1 MAVKFPDVLEANNT
15 DEYGIVRANQVMGHK
30 TVPTL
35 NDLYQIKHFIL
46 SDSGNNTNNDA
57 IGQRWYVVDQ
67 KKYYKLE
74 DWDKRNQKEGWKQDV
89 SESADV
95 YIIKKEEWLL
105 DETDLYKGN
114 FTGYVDETSP
124 DYADIESFYTASEYS
139 KAYNNARNLSLALQ
153 YAVDNGYKKIILETG
168 KYALPSVYSVI
179 VSGMKNVEI
188 DLGGSTL
195 YTIKEAYR
203 TFSKVINDGNSKAD
217 IRSEIQ
223 NLINDQTA
231 FTYGLYE
238 GGTMFVVSN
247 SSSSVI
253 KNATFIGD
261 RNYLDWRN
269 KRASNLKVDVNVG
282 DPGNTVGIQLFGD
295 KLRVE
300 NITFR
305 EIRGEAV
312 WTGINE
318 DRRHINA
325 TLLDDGTYDYKGSIS
340 SKELTSAP
348 NNSDGGHYI
357 GNSQILNIGS
367 VTESDLSKVDLV
379 YPGMRNSYTVSNTFY
394 KEINSSAART
404 GVEIIPVMLLDNST
418 ISDLLDIEA
427 YRNKLKGKG
436 DATLT
441 EKVDKGIFE
450 IHSWGSV
457 NDTYRYRREPRA
469 SGENLLILTYQHED
483 DGNDVTHKTHKL
495 ENYTRAIRTS
505 FGQQFQL
512 NPWEKYV
519 RIITLNDFYV
529 DDSGNIVK
537 TTSAKS
543 IFSIIIALNRDQQIY
558 NCDFINCFRGGIGI
572 GSHGVV
578 VDNCKFIKDD
588 SINKVD
594 SVSEDIY
601 FTDDQSTVA
610 YTDTGSNAMITTE
623 GFQACNLKVLNSY
636 FNASNGVSMLII
648 QAHDIFISNCVFY
661 NITFALYQT
670 VDVNINNCKIYDNS
684 TRIQMLAFNISG
696 DPGYNKNSAE
706 FYSLIRHINVNNNK
720 IYCGNSIFKFID
732 RHNYFIN
739 VYANEFLVTRQLT
752 NDRVSDTYNYWKN
765 NSFHNN
771 QVVMLTKYAIN
782 NADAK
787 LEGSYIYIVFNADC
801 YNNHFICNNGGR
813 IQIISPR
820 FKDNTITGR
829 VSLCPRQ
836 LINSWAGNQIAEVI
850 MSDTQVEDL
859 RFNILFT
866 KSDTLQSKTIIFD
879 NCDINN
885 LRLDTYGLDSIK
897 GLDYNVYKLP
907 TIIFKNCYIKNS
919 IKFTWLKTSFNNTTS
934 PLHLKFFNCIYGN
947 LTNNCLITTGAV
959 GNIEGTDQD
968 TIEYDYSMPQLKLMD
983 KYFSSTMNANTIIGA
998 KSGPTFPSFPYEG
1011 MMFFKTDVNTYYV
1024 YGNNKWN
1031 QIDIDAIAKINPTLQ
1046 AAVVS
1051 LGITNYNPNKPY
1063 PAGTMLWKDLHLYQV
1078 QTAMPANGAIDTY
1091 CLERNIV
1098 DVLNEFIKGESDT
1111 VEVVTVVVNTNKN
1124 NAASLFPTCNPILTV
1139 AFGGHATEYRLNNCK
1154 QPDGSYSVSFE
1165 CPQGLTYGISLSSI
1179 DGYIAPEPITRK
1191 ADKKMRTYTLRYS
1204 YAVDISVINLVDRDG
1219 TIYAVEDADPA
1230 MYSTAIGLTVPTG
1243 DGGVFMLPFY
1253 WWSEGEKIV
1262 NKDIGYKWSYNPD
1275 DGSTNF
1281 DVSSLP
1287 HITDEFRA
1295 KLDFDG
1301 RGNTDKI
1308 IAATEGT
1315 SWLVPAA
1322 SYAAGCT
1329 IPMSDA
1335 SNTVLKGYLASFGQ
1349 LMAIVDN
1356 YNAIAEVMELCGYT
1370 PMKIKNG
1377 GYWSSSQGSAAR
1389 AWNTSNGVPNLSP
1402 KGDAYLVRPLY
1413 DLPSFSL

>member
-1 MAVKFPDVLEANNT
+1 MAVKFPDVLESNNT

-35 NDLYQIKHFIL
+35 NDLYQIKDFIL

-74 DWDKRNQKEGWKQDV
+74 DWSKRNQKEGWKQDV

-124 DYADIESFYTASEYS
+124 DYAGKESFYTANEYS
-139 KAYNNARNLSLALQ
+139 IAYNNARNLSLALQ

-203 TFSKVINDGNSKAD
+203 TFRQVISDGNDKD
-217 IRSEIQ
+217 IIRSKIQ
-223 NLINDQTA
+223 NLINNQTA
-231 FTYGLYE
+231 FTDGLYE

-261 RNYLDWRN
+261 RNYLDWRK

-282 DPGNTVGIQLFGD
+282 DPGNTVGIQLAGD

-318 DRRHINA
+318 DRRRIK
-325 TLLDDGTYDYKGSIS
+325 LSDGASDYKESVSIT
-340 SKELTSAP
+340 KLTSAP
-348 NNSDGGHYI
+348 NNSDGGYYV
-357 GNSQILNIGS
+357 GSSQILNIGS
-367 VTESDLSKVDLV
+367 VTESGLSEVDLV

-394 KEINSSAART
+394 KEITSLNARAGT
-404 GVEIIPVMLLDNST
+404 EVIPVKLLDNST
-418 ISDLLDIEA
+418 ISDLLNIEA
-427 YRNKLKGKG
+427 YRNKLKDKN

-441 EKVDKGIFE
+441 EKVNKGIFE
-450 IHSWGSV
+450 IHSWGST
-457 NDTYRYRREPRA
+457 NDKYGYRRGPRA
-469 SGENLLILTYQHED
+469 SGENLLILTYQHEN
-483 DGNDVTHKTHKL
+483 DGI

-519 RIITLNDFYV
+519 RIITLNDFYI

-537 TTSAKS
+537 TNSAKS

-601 FTDDQSTVA
+601 FRDDQSTVA
-610 YTDTGSNAMITTE
+610 YTAGSSNAMITTE
-623 GFQACNLKVLNSY
+623 GFQPCNLKVLNSH
-636 FNASNGVSMLII
+636 FNASNGCSFLII

-661 NITFALYQT
+661 NITFGLYWT
-670 VDVNINNCKIYDNS
+670 INVDINNCKIHDEA
-684 TRIQMLAFNISG
+684 TRLTEMYTINI
-696 DPGYNKNSAE
+696 DVADGYNKNSAE
-706 FYSLIRHINVNNNK
+706 FYNLIRHINVNNNK
-720 IYCGNSIFKFID
+720 IYCGKTIFTFKDYNNCFT
-732 RHNYFIN
+732 N
-739 VYANEFLVTRQLT
+739 VYANEFLVTRQL
-752 NDRVSDTYNYWKN
+752 NGNFNPKTYNYWKN
-765 NSFHNN
+765 NSFHDN
-771 QVVMLTKYAIN
+771 QVVMLTKYDIN
-782 NADAK
+782 NYGEP
-787 LEGSYIYIVFNADC
+787 EGIGIEDTNITIVFNADC
-801 YNNHFICNNGGR
+801 YNNHFVCNNGGM
-813 IQIISPR
+813 IQVVSPR

-829 VSLCPRQ
+829 VGLCPRQ
-836 LINSWAGNQIAEVI
+836 LGNSWIGNNIAEVI
-850 MSDTQVEDL
+850 ISDTQIEDVA
-859 RFNILFT
+859 FKMQFT
-866 KSDTLQSKTIIFD
+866 TSDTLQSKTIIFD
-879 NCDINN
+879 SCDISN
-885 LRLDTYGLDSIK
+885 LRLHTYNFK
-897 GLDYNVYKLP
+897 QNKNKLP

-919 IKFTWLKTSFNNTTS
+919 IKFSWLKTSYNNIAF

-947 LTNNCLITTGAV
+947 LTNNCLIITNRPGD
-959 GNIEGTDQD
+959 ILGTDQD
-968 TIEYDYSMPQLKLMD
+968 TIEYDSSMPQLNLMD
-983 KYFSSTMNANTIIGA
+983 KYFSSTMKADTIIGA

-1011 MMFFKTDVNTYYV
+1011 MMFFKTDVSTYYV

-1078 QTAMPANGAIDTY
+1078 QTDMPANGDIDTY

-1111 VEVVTVVVNTNKN
+1111 VEVVTVIVNTNKN
-1124 NAASLFPTCNPILTV
+1124 NAASLFPTCNPVLTV
-1139 AFGGHATEYRLNNCK
+1139 AFGGNVTQYNLNNCK

-1165 CPQGLTYGISLSSI
+1165 CPQGLIYGISLSSI
-1179 DGYIAPEPITRK
+1179 DDYVAPQAISRK
-1191 ADKKMRTYTLRYS
+1191 ADKKMRTYTLRYY
-1204 YAVDISVINLVDRDG
+1204 YAVDTSAINLVDRDG

-1253 WWSEGEKIV
+1253 WWSEGKKIV
-1262 NKDIGYKWSYNPD
+1262 NKDIDYKWSYNPD

-1287 HITDEFRA
+1287 YITDVPVA
-1295 KLDFDG
+1295 KIDFDG

-1308 IAATEGT
+1308 IAAKEGT

-1335 SNTVLKGYLASFGQ
+1335 SGTVLRGYLASAGQ
-1349 LMAIVDN
+1349 LAAIFDN
-1356 YNAIAEVMELCGYT
+1356 YDTIAEVMKLCGYT
-1370 PMKIKNG
+1370 PMKMKSRIW
-1377 GYWSSSQGSAAR
+1377 WSSSHYSKSDAFCIDMG
-1389 AWNTSNGVPNLSP
+1389 NTRQYTKSSNW
-1402 KGDAYLVRPLY
+1402 LVRPLY

>member
-1 MAVKFPDVLEANNT
+1 MALKYPDILESNNPNA
-15 DEYGIVRANQVMGHK
+15 YGIVRANQVMGHK

-35 NDLYQIKHFIL
+35 NDLYQIKDFIL
-46 SDSGNNTNNDA
+46 SNSGNNTNDDA

-74 DWDKRNQKEGWKQDV
+74 DWSKRNQKEGWKQDV

-114 FTGYVDETSP
+114 FTGYVDG
-124 DYADIESFYTASEYS
+124 ANIESFYTASEYS
-139 KAYNNARNLSLALQ
+139 IAYNNARNLSLALQ

-168 KYALPSVYSVI
+168 KYALPTVYSVI

-203 TFSKVINDGNSKAD
+203 TFRDVISGGNNKD
-217 IRSEIQ
+217 TIRSKIQ
-223 NLINDQTA
+223 GLINNQTA
-231 FTYGLYE
+231 FTKGLYE

-269 KRASNLKVDVNVG
+269 KRASNLKVDVNAG

-318 DRRHINA
+318 DRRRIK
-325 TLLDDGTYDYKGSIS
+325 LSDGASDYKESVSIT
-340 SKELTSAP
+340 KLTSAP
-348 NNSDGGHYI
+348 SNSDGNYYI
-357 GNSQILNIGS
+357 GSSQILNIGS
-367 VTESDLSKVDLV
+367 VNESNLSEVDLV
-379 YPGMRNSYTVSNTFY
+379 YPGMRNSYTVPITFY
-394 KEINSSAART
+394 KEITSSTTRAGT
-404 GVEIIPVMLLDNST
+404 EVIPAMLLDNST

-441 EKVDKGIFE
+441 EKVNKGIFE
-450 IHSWGSV
+450 IHSWGYVAGSN

-483 DGNDVTHKTHKL
+483 DGDDVTHKTHKL

-537 TTSAKS
+537 TTSENSAKFL
-543 IFSIIIALNRDQQIY
+543 FSIIIALNRDQQIY
-558 NCDFINCFRGGIGI
+558 NCDFINCFRGGVGV

-578 VDNCKFIKDD
+578 VDNCRFIKDA
-588 SINKVD
+588 SINIVD

-601 FTDDQSTVA
+601 FKDDQSVA
-610 YTDTGSNAMITTE
+610 PYTHSGSNAMITTE
-623 GFQACNLKVLNSY
+623 GFQPCNLKVLNSY

-661 NITFALYQT
+661 NITFALYYT
-670 VDVNINNCKIYDNS
+670 VNVDINNCKIHDNS
-684 TRIQMLAFNISG
+684 TRIQMLAFNING
-696 DPGYNKNSAE
+696 DGSYNKNSAE
-706 FYSLIRHINVNNNK
+706 FYSLIKRININNNK

-771 QVVMLTKYAIN
+771 QVVMLTKYDIN

-879 NCDINN
+879 NCDINS
-885 LRLDTYGLDSIK
+885 LRLDTYGLDSNK

-919 IKFTWLKTSFNNTTS
+919 IKFTWLKTSYNNTTS

-947 LTNNCLITTGAV
+947 LTNNCLITTGSI
-959 GNIEGTDQD
+959 GNILGTDQD
-968 TIEYDYSMPQLKLMD
+968 TIEYDYSMPQLNLMD
-983 KYFSSTMNANTIIGA
+983 KRFSSTMNADTIIGS
-998 KSGPTFPSFPYEG
+998 KSGTSFPSFPYEG
-1011 MMFFKTDVNTYYV
+1011 MQFYKTDVNVYYM
-1024 YGNNKWN
+1024 Y
-1031 QIDIDAIAKINPTLQ
+1031 
-1046 AAVVS
+1046 
-1051 LGITNYNPNKPY
+1051 
-1063 PAGTMLWKDLHLYQV
+1063 
-1078 QTAMPANGAIDTY
+1078 ANGEWKSINDTASSFEID
-1091 CLERNIV
+1091 
-1098 DVLNEFIKGESDT
+1098 
-1111 VEVVTVVVNTNKN
+1111 
-1124 NAASLFPTCNPILTV
+1124 SLF
-1139 AFGGHATEYRLNNCK
+1139 
-1154 QPDGSYSVSFE
+1154 
-1165 CPQGLTYGISLSSI
+1165 
-1179 DGYIAPEPITRK
+1179 
-1191 ADKKMRTYTLRYS
+1191 
-1204 YAVDISVINLVDRDG
+1204 
-1219 TIYAVEDADPA
+1219 
-1230 MYSTAIGLTVPTG
+1230 
-1243 DGGVFMLPFY
+1243 
-1253 WWSEGEKIV
+1253 
-1262 NKDIGYKWSYNPD
+1262 
-1275 DGSTNF
+1275 
-1281 DVSSLP
+1281 
-1287 HITDEFRA
+1287 
-1295 KLDFDG
+1295 
-1301 RGNTDKI
+1301 
-1308 IAATEGT
+1308 
-1315 SWLVPAA
+1315 
-1322 SYAAGCT
+1322 
-1329 IPMSDA
+1329 
-1335 SNTVLKGYLASFGQ
+1335 
-1349 LMAIVDN
+1349 
-1356 YNAIAEVMELCGYT
+1356 
-1370 PMKIKNG
+1370 
-1377 GYWSSSQGSAAR
+1377 
-1389 AWNTSNGVPNLSP
+1389 
-1402 KGDAYLVRPLY
+1402 
-1413 DLPSFSL
+1413 

>member
-1 MAVKFPDVLEANNT
+1 MAVKFPDTIESNNI
-15 DEYGIVRANQVMGHK
+15 DDYGIVRANQVMGHK

-35 NDLYQIKHFIL
+35 NDLYQIKDFIL

-74 DWDKRNQKEGWKQDV
+74 DWNKRNQKEGWKQDV

-114 FTGYVDETSP
+114 FTGYVDGT
-124 DYADIESFYTASEYS
+124 DIESFYTASEYS

-325 TLLDDGTYDYKGSIS
+325 ILLDDGTYDYKGSIS

-394 KEINSSAART
+394 KEITSSAART
-404 GVEIIPVMLLDNST
+404 GTEVIPVMLLDNST

-427 YRNKLKGKG
+427 YRNKLKRKG

-441 EKVDKGIFE
+441 EKVNKGIFE

-457 NDTYRYRREPRA
+457 NNTYTYRRGPRA
-469 SGENLLILTYQHED
+469 SGENLLILTYQHEN
-483 DGNDVTHKTHKL
+483 DGI

-519 RIITLNDFYV
+519 RIITLNDFYI
-529 DDSGNIVK
+529 DDSGTVVK

-578 VDNCKFIKDD
+578 IDNCKFIKDD

-594 SVSEDIY
+594 SSKNIY

-610 YTDTGSNAMITTE
+610 YTAGSSNAMITTE
-623 GFQACNLKVLNSY
+623 GFQPCNLKVLNSY
-636 FNASNGVSMLII
+636 FNASNGCSFLII

-661 NITFALYQT
+661 NITFGLYWT
-670 VDVNINNCKIYDNS
+670 INVDINNCKIHDET
-684 TRIQMLAFNISG
+684 TRLTEMYTINIG
-696 DPGYNKNSAE
+696 YADGYNKNSAE
-706 FYSLIRHINVNNNK
+706 FYNLIRHINVNNNK
-720 IYCGNSIFKFID
+720 IYCGKTIFTFKDYNNCFT
-732 RHNYFIN
+732 N
-739 VYANEFLVTRQLT
+739 VYANEFLVTRQL
-752 NDRVSDTYNYWKN
+752 NGNFQPKTYNYWKN
-765 NSFHNN
+765 NSFHDN
-771 QVVMLTKYAIN
+771 QVVMLTKYDISNYGEKTQIGVEDSNIN
-782 NADAK
+782 
-787 LEGSYIYIVFNADC
+787 IIFNADC
-801 YNNHFICNNGGR
+801 YNNHFICNNGGM
-813 IQIISPR
+813 IKIVSPR
-820 FKDNTITGR
+820 FKDNITTGR
-829 VSLCPRQ
+829 VGLHPRQ
-836 LINSWAGNQIAEVI
+836 LRDKRWSVSDGDIAEVI
-850 MSDTQVEDL
+850 VSDTQVEDIA
-859 RFNILFT
+859 FNMLFT
-866 KSDTLQSKTIIFD
+866 ISDTLQSKTIIFD
-879 NCDINN
+879 SCDISN
-885 LRLDTYGLDSIK
+885 LRLHTYGLKDNN
-897 GLDYNVYKLP
+897 DYTINKLP

-919 IKFTWLKTSFNNTTS
+919 IKFTWLKTSYNNTTS

-947 LTNNCLITTGAV
+947 LTNDCLITIFNAD
-959 GNIEGTDQD
+959 NAKGTDQD
-968 TIEYDYSMPQLKLMD
+968 TIEYDYSMPQLNLID
-983 KYFSSTMNANTIIGA
+983 KNFSSTMNANTIIGA

-1011 MMFFKTDVNTYYV
+1011 MMFFKTDVSTYYV

-1139 AFGGHATEYRLNNCK
+1139 AFGGHATEYRLNDCK

-1287 HITDEFRA
+1287 YITDTFLA

-1315 SWLVPAA
+1315 SWWVPAA

-1377 GYWSSSQGSAAR
+1377 YYWSSSQGSAAV
-1389 AWNTSNGVPNLSP
+1389 AWITNNGGPNLYP
-1402 KGDAYLVRPLY
+1402 KGNAYLVRPLY

>member
-35 NDLYQIKHFIL
+35 NDLYQIKDFIL

-74 DWDKRNQKEGWKQDV
+74 DWNKRNQKEGWKQDV

-114 FTGYVDETSP
+114 FTGYVDGT
-124 DYADIESFYTASEYS
+124 DIESFYTASEYS

-269 KRASNLKVDVNVG
+269 KRASNLKVNVNLG

-394 KEINSSAART
+394 KEITSSAART
-404 GVEIIPVMLLDNST
+404 GTEVIPVMLLDNST

-427 YRNKLKGKG
+427 YRNKLKRKG

-441 EKVDKGIFE
+441 EKVNKGIFE

-457 NDTYRYRREPRA
+457 NNTYTYRRGPRA
-469 SGENLLILTYQHED
+469 SGENLLILTYQHEN
-483 DGNDVTHKTHKL
+483 DGI

-519 RIITLNDFYV
+519 RIITLNDFYI
-529 DDSGNIVK
+529 DDSGTVVK

-543 IFSIIIALNRDQQIY
+543 LFSIIIALNRDQQIY

-578 VDNCKFIKDD
+578 IDNCKFIKDD

-594 SVSEDIY
+594 SSENIY

-610 YTDTGSNAMITTE
+610 YTAGSSNAMITTE
-623 GFQACNLKVLNSY
+623 GFQPCNLKVLNSY
-636 FNASNGVSMLII
+636 FNASNGCSFLII
-648 QAHDIFISNCVFY
+648 QAHDVFISNCVFY
-661 NITFALYQT
+661 NITFGLYWT
-670 VDVNINNCKIYDNS
+670 INVDINNCKIHDEA
-684 TRIQMLAFNISG
+684 TRLTEMVTINIG
-696 DPGYNKNSAE
+696 NTDGYNKNSAE
-706 FYSLIRHINVNNNK
+706 FYNLIRHINVNNNK
-720 IYCGNSIFKFID
+720 IYCGKSIFRFTD
-732 RHNYFIN
+732 YNNCFVN
-739 VYANEFLVTRQLT
+739 VYANEFLVTRQL
-752 NDRVSDTYNYWKN
+752 NINFQPKTYNYWKN
-765 NSFHNN
+765 NSFHDN
-771 QVVMLTKYAIN
+771 QVVMLTKYNISN
-782 NADAK
+782 YGEPTDIGVEDTN
-787 LEGSYIYIVFNADC
+787 ITIVFNADC
-801 YNNHFICNNGGR
+801 YNNHFICNNGGM
-813 IQIISPR
+813 IQVVSPR

-829 VSLCPRQ
+829 VGLCPRQ
-836 LINSWAGNQIAEVI
+836 LGNSWTGNNIAEVI
-850 MSDTQVEDL
+850 ISDTQIEDVA
-859 RFNILFT
+859 FKMQFT
-866 KSDTLQSKTIIFD
+866 TSDTLQSKTIIFD
-879 NCDINN
+879 SCDISN
-885 LRLDTYGLDSIK
+885 LRLHTY
-897 GLDYNVYKLP
+897 NFRQNENKLP

-919 IKFTWLKTSFNNTTS
+919 IKFSWFKTSYNNIAF

-947 LTNNCLITTGAV
+947 LTNNCLITIFNAD
-959 GNIEGTDQD
+959 NAKGTDQD

-998 KSGPTFPSFPYEG
+998 KSGTKFPSFPYEG
-1011 MMFFKTDVNTYYV
+1011 MIFFKTDVNIYYA
-1024 YGNNKWN
+1024 YNNNKWN
-1031 QIDIDAIAKINPTLQ
+1031 QIGDNVIIEDSNVISQINSTLQ
-1046 AAVVS
+1046 NHEERLVYTEGDLVKVREEYNSIISELVKSIAHTQKAFVVETNDSEGYIYIDNVKKTIPANSIKAFRFNNVFKSGTDPNIGIASFRFLITDTSAVTTMNSMFSNCSSLTSIDLSNFDNSAVKDMRNMFSNCSSLTSINLSNFDTLAVNDMGYMFSNCSSLTSIDLSNFNTSAVTNMKNMFSNCSSLTSINLSNFDNSAVKDMGYMFEYCSSLTSIDLSNFNTSAVTNMSGMFLNCSSLTSIDLSNFDTSAVTYMRNMFSNCSSLTSINLSNFDTSAVNDMGYMFNGCSSLTSLLLGPNFFKTSAVTSIDFSYCSKWTNETVVTSLVTNSYDRASAGINTLTLKLHANTKAA
-1051 LGITNYNPNKPY
+1051 LTDEQKATITN
-1063 PAGTMLWKDLHLYQV
+1063 
-1078 QTAMPANGAIDTY
+1078 
-1091 CLERNIV
+1091 
-1098 DVLNEFIKGESDT
+1098 
-1111 VEVVTVVVNTNKN
+1111 
-1124 NAASLFPTCNPILTV
+1124 
-1139 AFGGHATEYRLNNCK
+1139 
-1154 QPDGSYSVSFE
+1154 
-1165 CPQGLTYGISLSSI
+1165 
-1179 DGYIAPEPITRK
+1179 
-1191 ADKKMRTYTLRYS
+1191 
-1204 YAVDISVINLVDRDG
+1204 
-1219 TIYAVEDADPA
+1219 
-1230 MYSTAIGLTVPTG
+1230 
-1243 DGGVFMLPFY
+1243 
-1253 WWSEGEKIV
+1253 
-1262 NKDIGYKWSYNPD
+1262 
-1275 DGSTNF
+1275 
-1281 DVSSLP
+1281 
-1287 HITDEFRA
+1287 
-1295 KLDFDG
+1295 
-1301 RGNTDKI
+1301 
-1308 IAATEGT
+1308 
-1315 SWLVPAA
+1315 
-1322 SYAAGCT
+1322 
-1329 IPMSDA
+1329 
-1335 SNTVLKGYLASFGQ
+1335 KGYT
-1349 LMAIVDN
+1349 
-1356 YNAIAEVMELCGYT
+1356 IA
-1370 PMKIKNG
+1370 
-1377 GYWSSSQGSAAR
+1377 
-1389 AWNTSNGVPNLSP
+1389 
-1402 KGDAYLVRPLY
+1402 
-1413 DLPSFSL
+1413 

>member
-1 MAVKFPDVLEANNT
+1 MAVKFPDTIESNNT
-15 DEYGIVRANQVMGHK
+15 DDYGIVRANQVMGHK

-35 NDLYQIKHFIL
+35 NDLYQIKDFIL

-114 FTGYVDETSP
+114 FTGYVDENSP
-124 DYADIESFYTASEYS
+124 NHAGKESFYTANEYS
-139 KAYNNARNLSLALQ
+139 IAYNNARNLSLALQ

-203 TFSKVINDGNSKAD
+203 TFSKVINDGNDKNA

-261 RNYLDWRN
+261 RNYLDWRK
-269 KRASNLKVDVNVG
+269 KRASNLKVDVNAG
-282 DPGNTVGIQLFGD
+282 DPGNTVGIALAGD

-305 EIRGEAV
+305 EIRGEAI

-318 DRRHINA
+318 DRRRIK
-325 TLLDDGTYDYKGSIS
+325 LSDGASDYKESIS
-340 SKELTSAP
+340 ITKLTSAP
-348 NNSDGGHYI
+348 NNSDGGYYI
-357 GNSQILNIGS
+357 GSSQILNIGS

-394 KEINSSAART
+394 KEITSSTQRAESE
-404 GVEIIPVMLLDNST
+404 VIPVMLLDNST
-418 ISDLLDIEA
+418 ISDLLNIEA
-427 YRNKLKGKG
+427 YRNKLKDKN

-441 EKVDKGIFE
+441 EKVNKGIFE
-450 IHSWGSV
+450 IHSWGYVAGSP

-537 TTSAKS
+537 TNSAKS

-601 FTDDQSTVA
+601 FKYDQSAVA
-610 YTDTGSNAMITTE
+610 YTYAGSNAMITTE

-661 NITFALYQT
+661 NITFALYST

-696 DPGYNKNSAE
+696 DPDYNKNSAE

-752 NDRVSDTYNYWKN
+752 NDRVSDTYNYWEN
-765 NSFHNN
+765 NSFHDN
-771 QVVMLTKYAIN
+771 QVVMLTKYDIN
-782 NADAK
+782 NNWGENHALGVED
-787 LEGSYIYIVFNADC
+787 SNITIVFNADC
-801 YNNHFICNNGGR
+801 YNNHFICNNGGM
-813 IQIISPR
+813 IKIVSPR
-820 FKDNTITGR
+820 FKDNITTGR
-829 VSLCPRQ
+829 VGLYPRQ
-836 LINSWAGNQIAEVI
+836 LAVITDQDKIAEVI
-850 MSDTQVEDL
+850 ISDTQVEDIVF
-859 RFNILFT
+859 RMWFT
-866 KSDTLQSKTIIFD
+866 ISDTLQSKTIIFD
-879 NCDINN
+879 NCDISN
-885 LRLDTYGLDSIK
+885 LRLTSYASTL
-897 GLDYNVYKLP
+897 NNEKLP

-919 IKFTWLKTSFNNTTS
+919 IKFAWLKTSNGGIS

-947 LTNNCLITTGAV
+947 LTNNCLITIFNSLEV
-959 GNIEGTDQD
+959 QGTDQD
-968 TIEYDYSMPQLKLMD
+968 TIEYDYSMPQLNLMD
-983 KYFSSTMNANTIIGA
+983 KHFSSTMNASTIIGA

-1011 MMFFKTDVNTYYV
+1011 MMFFKTDISTHYV

-1046 AAVVS
+1046 AVRSKMCTIDFGQEEDTVSVAIMNANTKIVKVKTQNVAELRITYGTTMQQAV
-1051 LGITNYNPNKPY
+1051 
-1063 PAGTMLWKDLHLYQV
+1063 DLS
-1078 QTAMPANGAIDTY
+1078 A
-1091 CLERNIV
+1091 E
-1098 DVLNEFIKGESDT
+1098 VLNIDLGTADFMVIK
-1111 VEVVTVVVNTNKN
+1111 
-1124 NAASLFPTCNPILTV
+1124 
-1139 AFGGHATEYRLNNCK
+1139 
-1154 QPDGSYSVSFE
+1154 
-1165 CPQGLTYGISLSSI
+1165 
-1179 DGYIAPEPITRK
+1179 ITRTSEEQG
-1191 ADKKMRTYTLRYS
+1191 A
-1204 YAVDISVINLVDRDG
+1204 LVG
-1219 TIYAVEDADPA
+1219 FTFNI
-1230 MYSTAIGLTVPTG
+1230 
-1243 DGGVFMLPFY
+1243 
-1253 WWSEGEKIV
+1253 
-1262 NKDIGYKWSYNPD
+1262 
-1275 DGSTNF
+1275 
-1281 DVSSLP
+1281 
-1287 HITDEFRA
+1287 
-1295 KLDFDG
+1295 
-1301 RGNTDKI
+1301 
-1308 IAATEGT
+1308 
-1315 SWLVPAA
+1315 
-1322 SYAAGCT
+1322 
-1329 IPMSDA
+1329 
-1335 SNTVLKGYLASFGQ
+1335 
-1349 LMAIVDN
+1349 
-1356 YNAIAEVMELCGYT
+1356 
-1370 PMKIKNG
+1370 
-1377 GYWSSSQGSAAR
+1377 
-1389 AWNTSNGVPNLSP
+1389 
-1402 KGDAYLVRPLY
+1402 
-1413 DLPSFSL
+1413 